1 MSSLPRGTGLIDQPI
16 PYSSGQYRGFTMRTR
31 VKELQKAVLGRKY
44 ANVDRR
50 PLDPP
55 PVISMSIHTVRDAGT
70 SRQHEEE
77 IEDYSEVQTAG
88 LMCTVDLFPV
98 IPPSPEHPLTDIV
111 HRDRHTGIPI
121 LESSKMT
128 TSLVGATFV
137 QPNLID
143 WEGKRQLMFVFS
155 DLAVRQ
161 EGQFLL
167 RYRVFDLFARAH
179 GQSDLTIQAECF
191 GGVFRVYSTKE
202 FPGLPPSTELTKH
215 IQRYGVRLNARET
228 ERKRRKPSERPPE
241 DAGQSKKRKH
251 EDGSDAEVYENDSGG

>member
-1 MSSLPRGTGLIDQPI
+1 MTSLPRGTGLIGQPI
-16 PYSSGQYRGFTMRTR
+16 PYSSGQYRGFTMRTQ

-55 PVISMSIHTVRDAGT
+55 PVISMSLYTVRDAGT

-98 IPPSPEHPLTDIV
+98 TPPSPEHPLADIV
-111 HRDRHTGIPI
+111 HRDLHTGIPI